1 MATNL
6 STTKIQESELTP
18 NLAYA
23 KLASDEQIA
32 RTVHAL
38 ELNGMKAIVVENG
51 AAARQKI
58 AEFLPNGAEVFISS
72 STTLNTLG
80 VTEDIDQSGRYDS
93 VRTKLSRLDRKTQNR
108 EMVKLG
114 ATPEYVLGSVHAL
127 TETGSAIIA
136 SSTGSQLGPYGSGA
150 EKVIWV
156 VGSQKIV
163 PNLEEGFKR
172 VEEYSLALEN
182 VRAMKAYGMKSS
194 INKLL
199 VVNREVTPGRVT
211 VVIVKENVGF

>member
-1 MATNL
+1 MNANVT
-6 STTKIQESELTP
+6 TTKVHETELSP

-32 RTVHAL
+32 RTVKAL
-38 ELNGMKAIVVENG
+38 ELNGLQAVVVENG
-51 AAARQKI
+51 LQAREKI
-58 AEFLPNGAEVFISS
+58 AELLPAGAEVFISS
-72 STTLNTLG
+72 STTLNVLG
-80 VTEDIDQSGRYDS
+80 IAEDVDQSGRYDS
-93 VRTKLSRLDRKTQNR
+93 VRAKLSKLDRQTQGR
-108 EMVKLG
+108 EMDKLG

-136 SSTGSQLGPYGSGA
+136 SATGSQLGPYVSGA
-150 EKVIWV
+150 AKVIWV

-182 VRAMKAYGMKSS
+182 VRALKAYGMRSS

-199 VVNREVTPGRVT
+199 VINREFLPGRIT